1 MSWIGRSDA
10 LGIEFC
16 ERTRLTESPCGL
28 AKHVDIQV
36 IENGYGLQPILH
48 VNPQGRAYRQS
59 KLGSPQ
65 ALRFYSFF
73 SILILTPEAI

>member
-1 MSWIGRSDA
+1 MSWIGLPDA
-10 LGIEFC
+10 PGIEVC
-16 ERTRLTESPCGL
+16 ERTGLAKSPSTL
-28 AKHVDIQV
+28 AKHVDVQV
-36 IENGYGLQPILH
+36 IENGYGFQPILH
-48 VNPQGRAYRQS
+48 VNPQGRASRQS